1 MQRIPS
7 IIPATSAASTISDK
21 SECSEYPED
30 SKDSE
35 TSILDGIIAEN
46 ARRNKMIASRFVPS
60 TGEGCIH
67 HRTSVRIRGYLPEL
81 IFIPDEMMSDER
93 VSRLT
98 ICQSLKEY
106 ARLTRQSDTEAEE
119 MFETLRCRYDFCYW
133 AWRYVRIKPK
143 DGGDDVPF
151 VLNRPQRRLVE
162 AFERQR
168 LAGEPIRLIVLK
180 ARQWGG
186 STVTQIYMAWLQ
198 LMHRKGL
205 NSLVVGHVK
214 TASAEVSSMFE
225 KLIDRYPLRLLEC
238 AENHGEEES
247 VAHPTTITDCC
258 EVFMPADDNGV
269 VATSTK
275 PTTKGGPQK
284 IVGDRNTRLLR
295 YIPLRNCKI
304 KVGSAETPNSARG
317 GDSAL
322 VHCTEVAFWRK
333 TDNKTPEDIVRSA
346 CAGASYKPYTMIVYE
361 STANGTGNFF
371 HREYN
376 AAKHGESMF
385 SPLFVAWWQIEQY
398 ALPVSSPKDMAHW
411 LWENRLS
418 ESVSSNREESGQY
431 LWRLWEMGA
440 TLEAINWYIHERRKY
455 NDHSNMAAE
464 FPSDDIEAFQN
475 SGSHVFDVNKVEL
488 FRKGCRPPR
497 EKGEIV
503 ADGMKGWK
511 ALENLRFASD
521 GTGLLWVWSPPE
533 HFDDGRIADRY
544 EVVVDIGGRSSKA
557 DWSVICVID
566 RYWMMMG
573 ERPTVCAQWYGH
585 TDMDLLAWKAVQIAE
600 YYDHA
605 LLIVESNTLETHDD
619 AHWLEGGDQ
628 SSYILNEIREV
639 YDNLYARRQS
649 AEDIQ
654 QRRPVKYGFHTNIK
668 TKPEIISTLVEAV
681 REQLYVERDERCLEE
696 FLTYVR
702 RQNGSY
708 GAVDGQHDDLL
719 MTRAIGLHICFHEM
733 PLPKKVGRRMAS
745 CNNKKPRIW

>member
-1 MQRIPS
+1 MHHIPHHAPTLSQNSEHSDDTIDS
-7 IIPATSAASTISDK
+7 IV
-21 SECSEYPED
+21 
-30 SKDSE
+30 
-35 TSILDGIIAEN
+35 DGIVAEN
-46 ARRNKMIASRFVPS
+46 ARRNQVIASRFIPS
-60 TGEGCIH
+60 TGEGCLH
-67 HRTSVRIRGYLPEL
+67 HRTSVRIRGYQPEL
-81 IFIPDEMMSDER
+81 IYIPDEMMSDEH

-98 ICQSLKEY
+98 ISQSLSEY
-106 ARLTRQSDTEAEE
+106 ARQTRQSDTEAEE
-119 MFETLRCRYDFCYW
+119 MFEALRCRYDFCYW

-143 DGGDDVPF
+143 DGGDDIPF

-168 LAGEPIRLIVLK
+168 LAGVPIRVIVLK

-205 NSLVVGHVK
+205 NSLIVGHVK
-214 TASAEVSSMFE
+214 TASAEVSSMFD
-225 KLIDRYPLRLLEC
+225 KLMDRYPLRLLEC
-238 AENHGEEES
+238 AETYGDDETS
-247 VAHPTTITDCC
+247 TTHTTGFADCC
-258 EVFMPADDNGV
+258 EVFLPADDSAV
-269 VATSTK
+269 VTPK
-275 PTTKGGPQK
+275 PMKNTTKGPQK

-333 TDNKTPEDIVRSA
+333 TDNKTPEDIIRSA

-371 HREYN
+371 HREYTS
-376 AAKHGESMF
+376 AKQGDSMF
-385 SPLFVAWWQIEQY
+385 APLFVAWWQIEQY
-398 ALPVSSPKDMAHW
+398 ALAVASPRDMARQ
-411 LWENRLS
+411 LWANRRM
-418 ESVSSNREESGQY
+418 ESVTTNREEPGQY

-475 SGSHVFDVNKVEL
+475 SGSHVFDVNKVEQ
-488 FRKGCRPPR
+488 FRRCCRPPR
-497 EKGEIV
+497 ERGEMV
-503 ADGMKGWK
+503 ADGTKGWK
-511 ALENLRFASD
+511 SLEHLHFTTDDS
-521 GTGLLWVWSPPE
+521 GLLWIWSHPE
-533 HFDDGRIADRY
+533 RFDDCRITDRY
-544 EVVVDIGGRSSKA
+544 EVVVDIGGRSSKS
-557 DWSVICVID
+557 DWSVVCVID
-566 RYWMMMG
+566 RYWMMMDD
-573 ERPTVCAQWYGH
+573 RPTVCAQWYGH

-668 TKPEIISTLVEAV
+668 TKPEIISTLVETV
-681 REQLYVERDERCLEE
+681 REQLYVERDERCLNEY
-696 FLTYVR
+696 LTYVR

-733 PLPKKVGRRMAS
+733 PLPKMMERRRCVGKEI
-745 CNNKKPRIW
+745 KKAGIW

>member
-1 MQRIPS
+1 MQNPSSNQSEYSDHSEKS
-7 IIPATSAASTISDK
+7 IIDDIV
-21 SECSEYPED
+21 
-30 SKDSE
+30 
-35 TSILDGIIAEN
+35 AEN
-46 ARRNKMIASRFVPS
+46 ARRNEVIDSPFIPS
-60 TGEGCIH
+60 TGEGCLH

-81 IFIPDEMMSDER
+81 ISIPDEMMNDER
-93 VSRLT
+93 VSRLI
-98 ICQSLKEY
+98 ICQSLDEY
-106 ARLTRQSDTEAEE
+106 ARRTRQTKTEAEE

-162 AFERQR
+162 TFERQR
-168 LAGEPIRLIVLK
+168 LAGEPIRVIVLK

-205 NSLVVGHVK
+205 NSLIVGHVK
-214 TASAEVSSMFE
+214 TASAEVSSMFD
-225 KLIDRYPLRLLEC
+225 KLIERYPLRLLEC
-238 AENHGEEES
+238 AENHSQEND
-247 VAHPTTITDCC
+247 ATNTHPAAIADCC
-258 EVFMPADDNGV
+258 EVFLPANDNGGE
-269 VATSTK
+269 TIPTK
-275 PTTKGGPQK
+275 SSTKGGTQK

-333 TDNKTPEDIVRSA
+333 TDNKTPEDIIRSA

-371 HREYN
+371 HREYT

-398 ALPVSSPKDMAHW
+398 TLPVASPRDMASR

-418 ESVSSNREESGQY
+418 ESVTSNREESGHY
-431 LWRLWEMGA
+431 LWHLWEMGA

-475 SGSHVFDVNKVEL
+475 SGSHVFDANKVEQ
-488 FRKGCRPPR
+488 FRSCCLPPH
-497 EKGEIV
+497 EKGEMM
-503 ADGMKGWK
+503 ADGIKGWK
-511 ALENLRFASD
+511 ALEHLHFSTD
-521 GTGLLWVWSPPE
+521 GSGLLWIWSHPE
-533 HFDDGRIADRY
+533 HFDDSRIVDRY
-544 EVVVDIGGRSSKA
+544 EVIVDIGGRSSKA

-566 RYWMMMG
+566 RYGMMMS
-573 ERPTVCAQWYGH
+573 EQPAVCAQWYGH

-605 LLIVESNTLETHDD
+605 LLIIESNTLETHDD

-681 REQLYVERDERCLEE
+681 REQLYVERDERCLDEY
-696 FLTYVR
+696 LNYVR

-733 PLPKKVGRRMAS
+733 PLPRRVEKHKRCGRVI
-745 CNNKKPRIW
+745 KKPGIW